1 MSTAEL
7 DIAQIHPDLAASL
20 SQGGVG
26 GEDDGDTVAALPAGN
41 KSAAERGQLGVAVA
55 AGQGKPKKPRA
66 SIVGAL
72 KTGDLKT
79 LGKGL
84 LMPGSVPLFGG
95 SGGAAAAQLKGHT
108 FNLADLNPDA
118 DGDGVISPFEKAV
131 YERIKR
137 IDKDDALYRQVCR

>member
-7 DIAQIHPDLAASL
+7 DIAQIHPDLASRL
-20 SQGGVG
+20 SQGGG
-26 GEDDGDTVAALPAGN
+26 AGEDDTVAALPAGK

-55 AGQGKPKKPRA
+55 AGQGRPKKARQ

-95 SGGAAAAQLKGHT
+95 QGGAAAGAT
-108 FNLADLNPDA
+108 DA
-118 DGDGVISPFEKAV
+118 T
-131 YERIKR
+131 RTWWR
-137 IDKDDALYRQVCR
+137 